1 MENDRTMNDK
11 PFDKFYWVLRE
22 ATHYMSV
29 TYPSELIKLTPTD
42 KIIYSFMLHRYNHF
56 KGNYRDKQ
64 GSIADACGLDVKTV
78 HRCIKGL
85 VDNGVI
91 EVKYGAK
98 YNILYKK
105 IYGLSLYKVKKAGK
119 STEETY
125 LDDMQV
131 PDFLKKD
138 NIPVK
143 KTSMQVTQKIVTLP
157 QTYNLEDPFFTDDKC
172 PF

>member
-1 MENDRTMNDK
+1 MNDK
-11 PFDKFYWVLRE
+11 PFDKFYWVLRG

-42 KIIYSFMLHRYNHF
+42 KIVYSFMLHRYTHF
-56 KGNYRDKQ
+56 KGIYRDKQ

-78 HRCIKGL
+78 QRCIKGL

-91 EVKYGAK
+91 EIEYGAK
-98 YNILYKK
+98 YNISYKK
-105 IYGLSLYKVKKAGK
+105 IHGLSLYKVKKIGAEI
-119 STEETY
+119 EETY

-131 PDFLKKD
+131 PDFLKRESKPIKKE
-138 NIPVK
+138 NIQA
-143 KTSMQVTQKIVTLP
+143 TNQVIATP
-157 QTYNLEDPFFTDDKC
+157 QPYCIEDPFYTDDKC